1 MLNDEIEKKNQLK
14 KHKKDSSQLGLT
26 RQNYDLYHKI
36 MIISYKANKKNITKL
51 NFQPTQC

>member
-1 MLNDEIEKKNQLK
+1 MKLKKKSIK